1 MQANKSKV
9 KVDEDIVLEIEN
21 PGNQNDKVELQLSEG
36 VNFNEEATKK
46 LNETNEAIETIHVV
60 EHSTIQIQRKS
71 QSSGLGKV
79 FLSIKERSQGFCICG
94 KGSIWG
100 H

>member
-36 VNFNEEATKK
+36 VNFNEEATK
-46 LNETNEAIETIHVV
+46 
-60 EHSTIQIQRKS
+60 S
-71 QSSGLGKV
+71 
-79 FLSIKERSQGFCICG
+79 
-94 KGSIWG
+94 
-100 H
+100 